1 MFKNFTGNL
10 SEWLVGVKPDDDS
23 TENCVYEDGILSLN
37 KTNVAEAESAET
49 DNKDE
54 QGPAKESTPTQDVK
68 APEKESETEG
78 PQIDTLHQIQFDF
91 DEVSTKAVN
100 TAKEWGSKSV
110 TSRAGYD

>member
-23 TENCVYEDGILSLN
+23 TENCVYEDGTLSLN
-37 KTNVAEAESAET
+37 KTNVAEGEAEPAT

-54 QGPAKESTPTQDVK
+54 HGPTKESTPTQDVK
-68 APEKESETEG
+68 TVEKESETENEE

-100 TAKEWGSKSV
+100 TAKEWGSK
-110 TSRAGYD
+110 